1 MQPISTAE
9 PAIVMTPIWR
19 RALWMR
25 LGALSGVMSVLIWL
39 TANMAALDPG
49 HADMLR
55 LGAQIQFMHGMATLS
70 CATFMNVG
78 ARWARLAPAFFL
90 GGVLLFS
97 FPLYLVVLGMPVAIT
112 KLVPIGIA
120 ALAAGWLILAWSAK
134 DIDRD

>member
-1 MQPISTAE
+1 MQPVSSAE
-9 PAIVMTPIWR
+9 PAISTALIWR

-39 TANMAALDPG
+39 IANMAALDPDN
-49 HADMLR
+49 AEMLR
-55 LGAQIQFMHGMATLS
+55 LGAQIQFMHSMATLS

-78 ARWARLAPAFFL
+78 ARWARLSPAFFL

-97 FPLYLVVLGMPVAIT
+97 FPLYLVVLGAPMAIT
-112 KLVPIGIA
+112 RLQPIGIA
-120 ALAAGWLILAWSAK
+120 ALAAGWFILALSAK

>member
-1 MQPISTAE
+1 MQPVPTAE
-9 PAIVMTPIWR
+9 PAISAAPIWR

-49 HADMLR
+49 DADMLR

-78 ARWARLAPAFFL
+78 ARWARLSPAFFL

-97 FPLYLVVLGMPVAIT
+97 FPLYLAVLGAPIVIT
-112 KLVPIGIA
+112 KLVPVGIA
-120 ALAAGWLILAWSAK
+120 GLAVGWLILAWASK

>member
-1 MQPISTAE
+1 MQPIARAE
-9 PAIVMTPIWR
+9 PATSTAPVWR

-25 LGALSGVMSVLIWL
+25 LGALSGMMAVLIWL
-39 TANMAALDPG
+39 TANMAVLDPG

-78 ARWARLAPAFFL
+78 ARWARLSPAFFL

-97 FPLYLVVLGMPVAIT
+97 FPLYLIVLGAPADLGML
-112 KLVPIGIA
+112 KPIGIS
-120 ALAAGWLILAWSAK
+120 ALAAGWLILAWAAK